1 MDFATS
7 GRTTL
12 FVLLLTLLAAMPAQ
26 AAEKIYTVA
35 GTSML
40 PTLRPGEKITVRTDN
55 FLPLCRSDLVAISL
69 RNRKNPV
76 VKRVVAVAGDRLAIN
91 GNRFWIN
98 DAELEPELVID
109 PRRWRSTINQL
120 QNYNWIVPANTIF
133 ILGDNRRNSHDS
145 RRLGLISVNQVCGQ
159 VINLKDDPVSRP

>member
-55 FLPLCRSDLVAISL
+55 FLPLCRGDLVAIRL

-76 VKRVVAVAGDRLAIN
+76 VKRVVAVAGDRLAIR
-91 GNRFWIN
+91 GNRLLLN
-98 DAELEPELVID
+98 DAGLEPELVIS

-120 QNYNWIVPANTIF
+120 RNYNWTIPANTIF
-133 ILGDNRRNSHDS
+133 VLGDNRQNSRDS
-145 RRLGLISVNQVCGQ
+145 RRLGLISIDQVTGK
-159 VINLKDDPVSRP
+159 IMSR

>member
-1 MDFATS
+1 
-7 GRTTL
+7 
-12 FVLLLTLLAAMPAQ
+12 MPAR

-35 GTSML
+35 GSSML
-40 PTLRPGEKITVRTDN
+40 PTLRPGQRIVVKTDN
-55 FLPLCRSDLVAISL
+55 FLPLRRGDLVAIRL
-69 RNRKNPV
+69 QNRENPM

-91 GNRFWIN
+91 GNRLWIN
-98 DAELEPELVID
+98 DAGLEPELVID

-133 ILGDNRRNSHDS
+133 ILGDNRRNSRDS

-159 VINLKDDPVSRP
+159 VINLKDDPKTISPRPAH